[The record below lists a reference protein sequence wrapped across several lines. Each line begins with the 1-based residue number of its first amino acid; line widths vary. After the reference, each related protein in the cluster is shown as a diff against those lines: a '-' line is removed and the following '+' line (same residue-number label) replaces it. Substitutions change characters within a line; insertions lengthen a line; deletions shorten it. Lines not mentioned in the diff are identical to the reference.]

1 MARESNHSRLNMN
14 NETNSTPQSPKD
26 IRAETRNQSAVA
38 LSYNPEN
45 GAPRVVAKGKG
56 LLAEEIIARANE
68 HGIFI
73 HQSTELVKLLMKVD
87 LDDNI
92 PPALYTVVAE
102 LLAWLYHIES
112 EITTKQQISPTSRPI
127 ITE

>member
-1 MARESNHSRLNMN
+1 MN
-14 NETNSTPQSPKD
+14 KPN
-26 IRAETRNQSAVA
+26 AEQKAPITSAVA
-38 LSYNPEN
+38 LSYLADK

-56 LLAEEIIARANE
+56 LVAEEIIARANE
-68 HGIFI
+68 HGVFI
-73 HQSTELVKLLMKVD
+73 HQSKELVNLLMKVD

-102 LLAWLYHIES
+102 LLAWLYHIET
-112 EITTKQQISPTSRPI
+112 EITTKQQVSPPAHPI